1 MILIISPVT
10 NGTLELKITLNQMKK
25 FWIKPYIIYCSFE
38 LNYIILLQFSIRF
51 VFAKLVI

>member
-1 MILIISPVT
+1 MEH
-10 NGTLELKITLNQMKK
+10 LELKITLNQMKK